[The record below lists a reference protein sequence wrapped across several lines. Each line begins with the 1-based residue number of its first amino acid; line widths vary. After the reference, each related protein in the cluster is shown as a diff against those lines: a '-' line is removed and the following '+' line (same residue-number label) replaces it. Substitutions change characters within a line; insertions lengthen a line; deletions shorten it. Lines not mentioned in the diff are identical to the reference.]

1 VKGTETAR
9 AIISRLVIESIILT
23 AFGQSAKSMTFK
35 PSGIFLVFFLL
46 NAVAAPLSTRG
57 AEGFGAVLEEV
68 VVTATRIPTDLVR
81 LPFAAGSVG
90 RDEIQ
95 RGRQQLGL
103 DEALVSVP
111 GLFFQNRYNF
121 AQDLRIA
128 IRGFGA
134 RANFGIRGIRIFAD
148 DIPLTLPDGQGS
160 VDAIDLGS
168 AERIE
173 VIRGPFSSVYGSAS
187 GGVINIRSEDG
198 PDTPFISG
206 RLNLG
211 SYDYR
216 QAQAKAGGQAG
227 QLNWLANFSATELDG
242 FRDHAAY
249 ESKLFNSKFRYEF
262 DEPASL
268 TVVINAVDSPVADD
282 PGGLNAREAAED
294 RRQAAPRNLLY
305 NAGEALDQQSLGLA
319 FRKKFS
325 GNRELMLRNYY
336 VQRDFNNRLPFDVNS
351 NGQGGSV
358 DLSRKVAGLGGNY
371 SWDTN
376 LGSRANQLVIG
387 FDYDAQRDLRKRFAN
402 NQGVIGDLTTNQDE
416 DVTTTG
422 LYVQDVLNLSDTAAL
437 TLGGRF
443 DKVKYEVTDRT
454 GAASPGQRTFKEFSP
469 MIGVNW
475 AAREAVNLYA
485 NISYS
490 FDPPATTELA
500 NPDGPTGFNQNL
512 ESQTATNYE
521 LGMKGLITGRLR
533 YELALFHIDVRDE
546 IVPFELEGSGQSF
559 FENAGSSTRDGVEAA
574 LSMELARGL
583 TGTAT
588 YTWSDF
594 VFDEFRGVDGQV
606 YDGNRIP
613 GIPEQLFNFDLTWA
627 HSSGFYAGWDLL
639 YVGSFFADNANEVET
654 DDYLV
659 SNLRAGFRWG
669 GEKWVFEPFLGINNL
684 FDEKYMG
691 NIRLNASF
699 GRYYEPAPERN
710 IYGGILLR
718 YSF

>member
-1 VKGTETAR
+1 
-9 AIISRLVIESIILT
+9 
-23 AFGQSAKSMTFK
+23 MTFR
-35 PSGIFLVFFLL
+35 PPGTLLFLL
-46 NAVAAPLSTRG
+46 LLSAVANPLCAQDSVG
-57 AEGFGAVLEEV
+57 SAQVLEEV
-68 VVTATRIPTDLVR
+68 IVTATRIPTDLVR
-81 LPFAAGSVG
+81 LPFAVGSVG
-90 RDEIQ
+90 QDELQ

-168 AERIE
+168 AEQIE
-173 VIRGPFSSVYGSAS
+173 VIRGPFSAVYGSAS

-198 PDTPFISG
+198 PETPFISG
-206 RLNLG
+206 RLNFG
-211 SYDYR
+211 SYDFR
-216 QAQAKAGGQAG
+216 QGQAKAGGQSG
-227 QLNWLANFSATELDG
+227 RLNWLANFSATELG
-242 FRDHAAY
+242 GYRDHAAY
-249 ESKLFNSKFRYEF
+249 ENSLFNSKFHYDF
-262 DEPASL
+262 DETAVL
-268 TVVINAVDSPVADD
+268 TVVVNAADSPMADD
-282 PGGLNAREAAED
+282 PGGLNAREVTED

-319 FRKKFS
+319 FRKKFG

-358 DLSRKVAGLGGNY
+358 DLDRKVAGLGGNFAWT
-371 SWDTN
+371 SS
-376 LGSRANQLVIG
+376 LGTHSNQLVIG
-387 FDYDAQRDLRKRFAN
+387 FDYDAQRDHRQRFAN

-422 LYVQDVLNLSDTAAL
+422 LYVQDVLSLSDSATL

-443 DKVKYEVTDRT
+443 DQVKYEVTDRT
-454 GAASPGQRTFKEFSP
+454 GVSGSGQRTFKEFSP
-469 MIGVNW
+469 MAGVNW
-475 AAREAVNLYA
+475 AVREAVNLYA
-485 NISYS
+485 NISSS

-512 ESQTATNYE
+512 DSQTATNYE

-533 YELALFHIDVRDE
+533 YELALFHIDVKDE

-574 LSMELARGL
+574 LSMELAPGL

-594 VFDEFRGVDGQV
+594 VFDEFRGADGQN

-613 GIPEQLFNFDLTWA
+613 GIPQQLFNIDLSWS
-627 HSSGFYAGWDLL
+627 HDSGFFASWDAL
-639 YVGSFFADNANEVET
+639 YVGSFFADNANEVKTE
-654 DDYLV
+654 DYLV

-669 GEKWVFEPFLGINNL
+669 SEKWIFEPFVGVNNL
-684 FDEKYMG
+684 FDKKYMA
-691 NIRLNASF
+691 NIRLNAAF

-710 IYGGILLR
+710 IYGGFLLR
-718 YSF
+718 YDF

>member
-1 VKGTETAR
+1 
-9 AIISRLVIESIILT
+9 
-23 AFGQSAKSMTFK
+23 MTFR
-35 PSGIFLVFFLL
+35 PPGILPFLL
-46 NAVAAPLSTRG
+46 LLNGIANPLSAQG
-57 AEGFGAVLEEV
+57 PDGSAQVLEEV
-68 VVTATRIPTDLVR
+68 IVTATRIPTDLVR
-81 LPFAAGSVG
+81 LPFAVGSVG
-90 RDEIQ
+90 QDELQ

-168 AERIE
+168 AERVE
-173 VIRGPFSSVYGSAS
+173 VIRGPFSAVFGSAS

-198 PDTPFISG
+198 PDSTFISG
-206 RLNLG
+206 RLNIG

-216 QAQAKAGGQAG
+216 QGQAKAGGQSG
-227 QLNWLANFSATELDG
+227 RLNWLANFSATELDG
-242 FRDHAAY
+242 YRDHAAY
-249 ESKLFNSKFRYEF
+249 ESSLFNSKFRYDF
-262 DEPASL
+262 DETAAL
-268 TVVINAVDSPVADD
+268 TVVVNAVDSPMADD
-282 PGGLNAREAAED
+282 PGGLNAREVEED

-319 FRKKFS
+319 FRKKFGS
-325 GNRELMLRNYY
+325 NRELMLRNYY

-358 DLSRKVAGLGGNY
+358 DLDRKVAGLGGNFAWT
-371 SWDTN
+371 SK
-376 LGSRANQLVIG
+376 LGSHSNQLVIG
-387 FDYDAQRDLRKRFAN
+387 FDYDAQRDHRQRFAN
-402 NQGVIGDLTTNQDE
+402 NQGVVGDLTTNQDE

-422 LYVQDVLNLSDTAAL
+422 LYVQDVLTLSDSATL

-443 DKVKYEVTDRT
+443 DKVKYQVTDRT
-454 GAASPGQRTFKEFSP
+454 GVSGSGQRTFKEFSP
-469 MIGVNW
+469 MAGVNW
-475 AAREAVNLYA
+475 ALREAVNFYA
-485 NISYS
+485 NISSS
-490 FDPPATTELA
+490 FDSPATTELA

-533 YELALFHIDVRDE
+533 YELALFHIDVKDE
-546 IVPFELEGSGQSF
+546 IVPFELAGSGQSF
-559 FENAGSSTRDGVEAA
+559 FENAGSSKRDGVEAA
-574 LSMELARGL
+574 LSMELAPGL
-583 TGTAT
+583 IGTAT

-594 VFDEFRGVDGQV
+594 VFDEFRGLDGQN

-613 GIPEQLFNFDLTWA
+613 GIPEQLFNIDLSWS
-627 HSSGFYAGWDLL
+627 HDSGFFASWDAL
-639 YVGSFFADNANEVET
+639 YVGSFFADNANEVKTE
-654 DDYLV
+654 DYLV

-669 GEKWVFEPFLGINNL
+669 SEKWKFEPFVGVNNL
-684 FDEKYMG
+684 FDKNYMA
-691 NIRLNASF
+691 NIRLNAAF

-710 IYGGILLR
+710 AYGGVLLQ
-718 YSF
+718 YGF

>member
-1 VKGTETAR
+1 
-9 AIISRLVIESIILT
+9 
-23 AFGQSAKSMTFK
+23 M
-35 PSGIFLVFFLL
+35 
-46 NAVAAPLSTRG
+46 
-57 AEGFGAVLEEV
+57 
-68 VVTATRIPTDLVR
+68 VTASRIPTDMVN
-81 LPFAAGSVG
+81 LPFAVGSVG
-90 RDEIQ
+90 RDELQ

-148 DIPLTLPDGQGS
+148 GIPLTLPDGQGS

-168 AERIE
+168 AEQVE
-173 VIRGPFSSVYGSAS
+173 VIRGPFSAVYGSAS

-198 PDTPFISG
+198 PETPFISG
-206 RLNLG
+206 RVNVG

-216 QAQAKAGGQAG
+216 QAQAKAGGQSG
-227 QLNWLANFSATELDG
+227 RLNWLANFSATELDG
-242 FRDHAAY
+242 YRDHAAY
-249 ESKLFNSKFRYEF
+249 ESSLFNSKFRYDF
-262 DEPASL
+262 DETAAL
-268 TVVINAVDSPVADD
+268 TVVVNAADSPTADD
-282 PGGLNAREAAED
+282 PGGLNAREVEED

-319 FRKKFS
+319 FRKKFGS
-325 GNRELMLRNYY
+325 NRELMLRNYY

-358 DLSRKVAGLGGNY
+358 DLDRKVAGLGGNFA
-371 SWDTN
+371 WT
-376 LGSRANQLVIG
+376 SRLRSHSNQLVIG
-387 FDYDAQRDLRKRFAN
+387 FDYDAQRDHRQRFAN

-422 LYVQDVLNLSDTAAL
+422 LYVQDVLSLSDSATL

-443 DKVKYEVTDRT
+443 DEVKYKVTDRT
-454 GAASPGQRTFKEFSP
+454 GVSGSGQRTFKEFSP
-469 MIGVNW
+469 MAGVNW
-475 AAREAVNLYA
+475 AVREAVNLYA
-485 NISYS
+485 NISSS

-512 ESQTATNYE
+512 DSQTATNYE

-533 YELALFHIDVRDE
+533 YELALFHIDVKDE
-546 IVPFELEGSGQSF
+546 IVPFELAGSGQSF

-574 LSMELARGL
+574 LSMELAPGL

-594 VFDEFRGVDGQV
+594 VFDEFRGADGQN

-613 GIPEQLFNFDLTWA
+613 GIPEQLFNIDLSWS
-627 HSSGFYAGWDLL
+627 HDSGFFASWDAL
-639 YVGSFFADNANEVET
+639 YVGSFFADNANEVKTE
-654 DDYLV
+654 DYLV

-669 GEKWVFEPFLGINNL
+669 SEKWIFEPFVGVNNL
-684 FDEKYMG
+684 FDKNYMA
-691 NIRLNASF
+691 NIRLNAAF

-710 IYGGILLR
+710 IYGGFLLR
-718 YSF
+718 YGF